1 MQEIRSKIR
10 ALEST
15 RFLLPYSGA
24 IRQAVL
30 FQPPFELYMLHF
42 SKLKAFHT
50 TSMTVSSGWFA
61 LSNFASGNATTEP
74 RKVGV
79 SS

>member
-10 ALEST
+10 ALELT

-24 IRQAVL
+24 IRQAVP

-42 SKLKAFHT
+42 SKPKAFHT
-50 TSMTVSSGWFA
+50 TLKTVSSGRLA
-61 LSNFASGNATTEP
+61 LSNFASGNAITEP
-74 RKVGV
+74 R
-79 SS
+79 